1 MKISVDIA
9 EISMHLP
16 LKINISL
23 NGSEWVKMWSK
34 RHFLLTHIE
43 FSCAK
48 TMIGEM
54 TAVAVL
60 TRIHVTVDCTLPTL
74 LQRSTKLKISR

>member
-1 MKISVDIA
+1 
-9 EISMHLP
+9 
-16 LKINISL
+16 
-23 NGSEWVKMWSK
+23 MWSK

>member
-23 NGSEWVKMWSK
+23 NGSE
-34 RHFLLTHIE
+34 
-43 FSCAK
+43 
-48 TMIGEM
+48 
-54 TAVAVL
+54 
-60 TRIHVTVDCTLPTL
+60 
-74 LQRSTKLKISR
+74 